1 MTMDKKKKKTNRNDD
16 RYRFGEKMCFVIL
29 QLSLGIGRFDK
40 RIYFTTAKVKTG
52 CCVLVTE

>member
-29 QLSLGIGRFDK
+29 QLSLGIGRF
-40 RIYFTTAKVKTG
+40 
-52 CCVLVTE
+52 